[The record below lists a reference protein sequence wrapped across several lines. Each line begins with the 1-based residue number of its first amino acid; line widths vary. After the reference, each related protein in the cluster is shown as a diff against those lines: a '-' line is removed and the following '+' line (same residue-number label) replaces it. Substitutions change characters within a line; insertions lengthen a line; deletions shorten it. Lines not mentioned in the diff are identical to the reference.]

1 MHITL
6 QPSNGE
12 RITFRGECL
21 FSHTIKAG
29 TAIVRVSGYKTY
41 NDEGSFILSTQLE
54 SNGAQTT
61 EVIKF
66 NNFSEFLSN
75 TDDIQH
81 LGAVLQ

>member
-1 MHITL
+1 MLIIL

-12 RITFRGECL
+12 KISFHGERL
-21 FSHTIKAG
+21 FSHTIRTG
-29 TAIVRVSGYKTY
+29 TAIVRVSGYKTHS
-41 NDEGSFILSTQLE
+41 DEGAFILSTQLE
-54 SNGAQTT
+54 SNGVKTT